1 MAAQLPRISRLE
13 LKNGGI
19 EGTIPGRRC
28 RGRCGGGTFLIDLP
42 PGSPYSIEDLVSGN
56 PPERIDLG
64 ASLTSSCVAQ
74 FDDLKKAWEN
84 ARREVHDG
92 DDEADSWSDEDDDF
106 ASDSEEDD
114 PLVARKK

>member
-1 MAAQLPRISRLE
+1 M
-13 LKNGGI
+13 
-19 EGTIPGRRC
+19 
-28 RGRCGGGTFLIDLP
+28 IDLP
-42 PGSPYSIEDLVSGN
+42 PGSPYSIEDLVSATERGN
-56 PPERIDLG
+56 WFWRK
-64 ASLTSSCVAQ
+64 SHLTFFCDAQ